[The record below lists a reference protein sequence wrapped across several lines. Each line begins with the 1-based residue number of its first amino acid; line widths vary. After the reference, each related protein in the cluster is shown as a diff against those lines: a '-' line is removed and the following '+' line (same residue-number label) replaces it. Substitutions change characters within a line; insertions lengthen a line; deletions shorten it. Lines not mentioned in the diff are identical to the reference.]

1 MKLKQLFIFVAVFL
15 IQGLSFAQQTPMFV
29 TFVCTGNTGRSP
41 MAEALAKDYISQHH
55 LAIEVQSRG
64 VNVDP
69 KEIVPEEGTVTVLK
83 ERGMDISAHKAQQ
96 LTEKDVQ
103 ASTYLLTMGNGHK
116 EKILAQFP
124 QAQGKVFTLAEFATG
139 THEELSD
146 PYGKPLEAYK
156 TVEGQLDKYLPLA
169 LDKIANVNKK

>member
-1 MKLKQLFIFVAVFL
+1 MKIKHLFACVAALL
-15 IQGLSFAQQTPMFV
+15 IQATCLAQSQTLV

-41 MAEALAKDYISQHH
+41 MAEALAKDYITTHNLNIQ
-55 LAIEVQSRG
+55 VQSRG

-69 KEIVPEEGTVTVLK
+69 NETTPEQGTLTVLK
-83 ERGMDISAHKAQQ
+83 ERGIDITNHQAQQ
-96 LTEKDVQ
+96 LQEQDIEQ
-103 ASTYLLTMGNGHK
+103 STYLLTMGNSHK
-116 EKILAQFP
+116 EKILAQYP

-156 TVEGQLDKYLPLA
+156 TVESQLDQYLPAA
-169 LDKIANVNKK
+169 LDKIAGKNAQ